1 MNRELIVNVNPTEIS
16 IALCEDKVLVELNK
30 EQCQTGFAV
39 GDIYLG
45 KVRKIM
51 PGLNA
56 AFVNI
61 GHEKDAFIHYLD
73 LGSQFSSLQKL
84 VASYQPGKR
93 GIRLDAMKLEPPIE
107 KSGKIGS
114 YLQVGQT
121 VMVQVAKEA
130 ISTKGPRL
138 TADIS
143 LAGRNVVLVPFSSKV
158 FLSQKIRSAEEK
170 KRLKGIAAAVL
181 PKNFGVIIRTAAVE
195 AKDSDIE
202 QDIRSLL
209 DKWQKTLQNIRK
221 NPAPAQLMSEMNRA
235 NTIIR
240 DSLGGAFSQIVV
252 DDEAMYHEIQNYIR
266 QIEPQSE
273 KLVKLY
279 KGNVPIF
286 DNFDISKQIKSLFA
300 KYVSLRRGAYL
311 IIEHTEAMNVIDV
324 NSGNRTKAE
333 DDQEQT
339 AFDVNLA
346 AAREIA
352 RQLRLRD
359 LGGIVIIDFIDMH
372 KAANRQLLYEEMNKL
387 MATDKAKHTV
397 LPLTKFGLMQITRQR
412 VRPVAVQDV
421 TDVCPTCNGTGRI
434 EPTVLLDKK
443 IENKISYLAQDAGH
457 KYIKL
462 RVSPYVST
470 YLNHGLWSLRRRWMW
485 KYKIQLKIVADQSV
499 GTSMSTTT
507 TRRAKTCIRIRDTGC
522 RRGGG
527 MDSVDVP
534 DGIRPLLLAGRRT
547 KSGAGQRRKVER
559 HTCSV
564 AGTICS
570 RYEYTELN
578 NRLSALRNRFL
589 QGIF

>member
-1 MNRELIVNVNPTEIS
+1 M
-16 IALCEDKVLVELNK
+16 LVELNK

-300 KYVSLRRGAYL
+300 KYVSLRRGRLPDYRAYGGDERHRRQ
-311 IIEHTEAMNVIDV
+311 IRAIAPRP
-324 NSGNRTKAE
+324 RTIRSR
-333 DDQEQT
+333 
-339 AFDVNLA
+339 LLSMS
-346 AAREIA
+346 IWP
-352 RQLRLRD
+352 LRAKSP
-359 LGGIVIIDFIDMH
+359 GSCVCAIWAVSVIIDFIDMH

-470 YLNHGLWSLRRRWMW
+470 YFESRPVV
-485 KYKIQLKIVADQSV
+485 VAPPL
-499 GTSMSTTT
+499 
-507 TRRAKTCIRIRDTGC
+507 
-522 RRGGG
+522 
-527 MDSVDVP
+527 DVE
-534 DGIRPLLLAGRRT
+534 
-547 KSGAGQRRKVER
+547 V
-559 HTCSV
+559 
-564 AGTICS
+564 
-570 RYEYTELN
+570 
-578 NRLSALRNRFL
+578 
-589 QGIF
+589 

>member
-73 LGSQFSSLQKL
+73 LGPQFVSLQKL
-84 VASYQPGKR
+84 VDSQQPNKR
-93 GIRLDAMKLEPPIE
+93 GLRVESMKLEPAID
-107 KSGKIGS
+107 KQGKIGN

-170 KRLKGIAAAVL
+170 KRLKRIAAEVL
-181 PKNFGVIIRTAAVE
+181 PPNFGVIIRTAAVE
-195 AKDSDIE
+195 AKDEDVQHDI
-202 QDIRSLL
+202 QTQIDR
-209 DKWQKTLQNIRK
+209 WRKTVQNIRRK
-221 NPAPAQLMSEMNRA
+221 TAPAQLMSEMNRA

-240 DSLGGAFSQIVV
+240 DIFDGSFSQIAV
-252 DDEAMYHEIQNYIR
+252 DDEAMFNEIRNYVKAINPDMAK
-266 QIEPQSE
+266 I
-273 KLVKLY
+273 VKLY
-279 KGNVPIF
+279 RGNVPIF

-339 AFDVNLA
+339 AMDVNLA
-346 AAREIA
+346 AAKEIA

-359 LGGIVIIDFIDMH
+359 LGGIVIIDFIDLH
-372 KAANRQLLYEEMNKL
+372 KAQNRQALYDEMVRL

-412 VRPVAVQDV
+412 VRPVAVENV
-421 TDVCPTCNGTGRI
+421 SDVCPTCNGTGKI

-443 IENKISYLAQDAGH
+443 IENQISYLTQDCKQ

-462 RVSPYVST
+462 VVSPYVAS
-470 YLNHGLWSLRRRWMW
+470 YLSKGLWSLRRRWQW
-485 KYKIQLKIVADQSV
+485 RYKVRIHLVADQSV
-499 GTSMSTTT
+499 G
-507 TRRAKTCIRIRDTGC
+507 I
-522 RRGGG
+522 
-527 MDSVDVP
+527 VDVHYH
-534 DGIRPLLLAGRRT
+534 DRKGNDLI
-547 KSGAGQRRKVER
+547 QRK
-559 HTCSV
+559 
-564 AGTICS
+564 
-570 RYEYTELN
+570 
-578 NRLSALRNRFL
+578 
-589 QGIF
+589 

>member
-1 MNRELIVNVNPTEIS
+1 MNRELIVSVTPAEIS

-30 EQCQTGFAV
+30 EQCQTGFSV

-73 LGSQFSSLQKL
+73 LGGQFRSLQKL
-84 VASYQPGKR
+84 VASQQPGKR
-93 GIRLDAMKLEPPIE
+93 GLRVESMKLEAPVE
-107 KSGKIGS
+107 KEGKIGD
-114 YLQVGQT
+114 YLQVGQQI
-121 VMVQVAKEA
+121 MVQVAKEA

-170 KRLKGIAAAVL
+170 KRLKRIAAAVL
-181 PKNFGVIIRTAAVE
+181 PKNFGVIIRTAAME
-195 AKDSDIE
+195 AKDHDI
-202 QDIRSLL
+202 QTQIDR
-209 DKWQKTLQNIRK
+209 WRKTVAAIRK
-221 NPAPAQLMSEMNRA
+221 HTAPDQLMSEMNRA

-240 DSLGGAFSQIVV
+240 DSLNGSFSQIAV
-252 DDEAMYHEIQNYIR
+252 DDEAMYNEIRNYIK
-266 QIEPQSE
+266 QIDPE
-273 KLVKLY
+273 KVKIVKLY
-279 KGNVPIF
+279 KGKVPIF

-333 DDQEQT
+333 DNQEQT
-339 AFDVNLA
+339 AMDVNLA
-346 AAREIA
+346 AAKEIA

-359 LGGIVIIDFIDMH
+359 LGGIVIIDFIDLH
-372 KAANRQLLYEEMNKL
+372 KAQNKQALYDEMVKL

-412 VRPVAVQDV
+412 VRPVAVESV
-421 TDVCPTCNGTGRI
+421 SDVCPTCNGTGKI

-443 IENKISYLAQDAGH
+443 IENQISFLTQDRGH
-457 KYIKL
+457 KFIKL
-462 RVSPYVST
+462 VVSPYVAAF
-470 YLNHGLWSLRRRWMW
+470 LRKGLISLRRRWEW
-485 KYKIQLKIVADQSV
+485 KYKVRIEIAEDQS
-499 GTSMSTTT
+499 
-507 TRRAKTCIRIRDTGC
+507 TG
-522 RRGGG
+522 
-527 MDSVDVP
+527 
-534 DGIRPLLLAGRRT
+534 I
-547 KSGAGQRRKVER
+547 VEV
-559 HTCSV
+559 HYHDKNDNDL
-564 AGTICS
+564 I
-570 RYEYTELN
+570 N
-578 NRLSALRNRFL
+578 K
-589 QGIF
+589 

>member
-1 MNRELIVNVNPTEIS
+1 MNRELIINVNPTEIS

-30 EQCQTGFAV
+30 EQCETGFAV

-73 LGSQFSSLQKL
+73 LGSQFTSLQKL
-84 VASYQPGKR
+84 VSSYQPGKR
-93 GIRLDAMKLEPPIE
+93 GVSLETMKMETPIE
-107 KSGKIGS
+107 KSGKISS

-121 VMVQVAKEA
+121 IMVQVAKEA

-143 LAGRNVVLVPFSSKV
+143 LAGRNVVLVPFSTKV
-158 FLSQKIRSAEEK
+158 FLSQKIRSVEEK
-170 KRLKGIAAAVL
+170 KRLKRIAAAVL
-181 PKNFGVIIRTAAVE
+181 PKNFGVIIRTAAIE

-202 QDIRSLL
+202 QDMQSLL
-209 DKWQKTLQNIRK
+209 DKWQKALQNIRK
-221 NPAPAQLMSEMNRA
+221 NVVPSQLMSELSRA

-240 DSLGGAFSQIVV
+240 DSLNGTFSQIVV
-252 DDEAMYHEIQNYIR
+252 DDEAMFHEIQTYI
-266 QIEPQSE
+266 QTIEPQKD

-300 KYVSLRRGAYL
+300 KYVSLRRSAYL

-333 DDQEQT
+333 DNQEQT
-339 AFDVNLA
+339 ALDVNLA
-346 AAREIA
+346 AAQEIA

-372 KAANRQLLYEEMNKL
+372 KTGNRQQLYDEMTKL

-412 VRPVAVQDV
+412 VRPVAIEDV
-421 TDVCPTCNGTGRI
+421 SDVCPTCNGSGRI

-443 IENKISYLAQDAGH
+443 IENQISYLSQDAGH

-462 RVSPYVST
+462 RVSPYVSSF
-470 YLNHGLWSLRRRWMW
+470 LNQGLWSLRRRWMW
-485 KYKIQLKIVADQSV
+485 KYKVKLKIVADQSV
-499 GTSMSTTT
+499 G
-507 TRRAKTCIRIRDTGC
+507 I
-522 RRGGG
+522 
-527 MDSVDVP
+527 VDVHYY
-534 DGIRPLLLAGRRT
+534 DKAD
-547 KSGAGQRRKVER
+547 KD
-559 HTCSV
+559 
-564 AGTICS
+564 
-570 RYEYTELN
+570 LN
-578 NRLSALRNRFL
+578 K
-589 QGIF
+589 I

>member
-286 DNFDISKQIKSLFA
+286 DNFDISKQISRSSPSTCRCA
-300 KYVSLRRGAYL
+300 GA
-311 IIEHTEAMNVIDV
+311 
-324 NSGNRTKAE
+324 
-333 DDQEQT
+333 
-339 AFDVNLA
+339 
-346 AAREIA
+346 
-352 RQLRLRD
+352 
-359 LGGIVIIDFIDMH
+359 
-372 KAANRQLLYEEMNKL
+372 
-387 MATDKAKHTV
+387 
-397 LPLTKFGLMQITRQR
+397 LT
-412 VRPVAVQDV
+412 
-421 TDVCPTCNGTGRI
+421 
-434 EPTVLLDKK
+434 
-443 IENKISYLAQDAGH
+443 
-457 KYIKL
+457 
-462 RVSPYVST
+462 
-470 YLNHGLWSLRRRWMW
+470 
-485 KYKIQLKIVADQSV
+485 
-499 GTSMSTTT
+499 
-507 TRRAKTCIRIRDTGC
+507 
-522 RRGGG
+522 
-527 MDSVDVP
+527 
-534 DGIRPLLLAGRRT
+534 
-547 KSGAGQRRKVER
+547 
-559 HTCSV
+559 
-564 AGTICS
+564 
-570 RYEYTELN
+570 
-578 NRLSALRNRFL
+578 
-589 QGIF
+589 

>member
-73 LGSQFSSLQKL
+73 LGTHFPSLQKL
-84 VASYQPGKR
+84 VASQQPGKR
-93 GIRLDAMKLEPPIE
+93 GCRVESMKLEAPVE
-107 KSGKIGS
+107 KNGKIGD
-114 YLQVGQT
+114 YLQVGQPI
-121 VMVQVAKEA
+121 MVQVAKEA

-138 TADIS
+138 TSDIS

-158 FLSQKIRSAEEK
+158 FLSQKIRSADEK
-170 KRLKGIAAAVL
+170 KRLKRIAAAVL
-181 PKNFGVIIRTAAVE
+181 PKNFGVIIRTAAME
-195 AKDSDIE
+195 AKDEDIE
-202 QDIRSLL
+202 HDIQTQIDR
-209 DKWQKTLQNIRK
+209 WRKTCGAIRK
-221 NPAPAQLMSEMNRA
+221 HMASVPAQLMSEMNRA

-240 DSLGGAFSQIVV
+240 DSLNGSFSQIAV
-252 DDEAMYHEIQNYIR
+252 DDEAMYNEIRNYIR
-266 QIEPQSE
+266 QIEPAKE
-273 KLVKLY
+273 KIVKLY

-300 KYVSLRRGAYL
+300 KYVSLKRGAYL

-333 DDQEQT
+333 DNQEQT
-339 AFDVNLA
+339 ALDVNLA
-346 AAREIA
+346 AAKEIA

-359 LGGIVIIDFIDMH
+359 LGGIVIIDFIDLH
-372 KAANRQLLYEEMNKL
+372 KAQNKQALYDEMVKL

-412 VRPVAVQDV
+412 VRPVAVESV
-421 TDVCPTCNGTGRI
+421 SDVCPTCNGSGKI

-443 IENKISYLAQDAGH
+443 IENQISFLTEDRGH

-462 RVSPYVST
+462 VVSPYVGAF
-470 YLNHGLWSLRRRWMW
+470 LKKGFWSLRRRWEW
-485 KYKIQLKIVADQSV
+485 KYKVRIDISEDQS
-499 GTSMSTTT
+499 
-507 TRRAKTCIRIRDTGC
+507 I
-522 RRGGG
+522 
-527 MDSVDVP
+527 
-534 DGIRPLLLAGRRT
+534 GIVEIHYHD
-547 KSGAGQRRKVER
+547 RKDNDL
-559 HTCSV
+559 
-564 AGTICS
+564 I
-570 RYEYTELN
+570 
-578 NRLSALRNRFL
+578 
-589 QGIF
+589 QK

>member
-279 KGNVPIF
+279 RGNVPIF

-412 VRPVAVQDV
+412 VRP
-421 TDVCPTCNGTGRI
+421 
-434 EPTVLLDKK
+434 
-443 IENKISYLAQDAGH
+443 
-457 KYIKL
+457 
-462 RVSPYVST
+462 
-470 YLNHGLWSLRRRWMW
+470 
-485 KYKIQLKIVADQSV
+485 
-499 GTSMSTTT
+499 
-507 TRRAKTCIRIRDTGC
+507 
-522 RRGGG
+522 
-527 MDSVDVP
+527 
-534 DGIRPLLLAGRRT
+534 
-547 KSGAGQRRKVER
+547 
-559 HTCSV
+559 
-564 AGTICS
+564 
-570 RYEYTELN
+570 
-578 NRLSALRNRFL
+578 
-589 QGIF
+589 